1 MGCQVRVVRTLLG
14 DTSYAWPHGPWV
26 RATMVSTADGSAHGP
41 DGLSGTI
48 NNDADSE
55 LFNRLRNT
63 ADVILVG
70 GGTARAEGYG
80 PVATPI
86 VVVAHG
92 IPEDLAWATVVSGE
106 PRSIITGLFED
117 GYQHVHVEGGPH
129 LLADLLAAGVV
140 DELCITYTPALV
152 GGSYGRI
159 TAGPDLTVGLTLAS
173 LAEDEGTLFA
183 RWLVSR

>member
-1 MGCQVRVVRTLLG
+1 MRTLIG
-14 DTSYAWPHGPWV
+14 DTSYSWPDGPWV

-48 NNDADSE
+48 SNTADSE
-55 LFNRLRNT
+55 LFNRLRDT

-80 PVATPI
+80 PVNTPI

-92 IPEDLAWATVVSGE
+92 FPADLSWATVVSGD

-117 GYQHVHVEGGPH
+117 GYRRVHVEGGPH
-129 LLADLLAAGVV
+129 LLADLLAAGVI
-140 DELCITYTPALV
+140 DELCVTYTPALV
-152 GGSYGRI
+152 GGAYGRI
-159 TAGPDLTVGLTLAS
+159 TVGPDLAVSLTLAS
-173 LAEDEGTLFA
+173 LGEDDGSLFA
-183 RWLVSR
+183 RWLVHR